1 MNGWEKMFAE
11 WHKGYYS
18 ELFMFICEL
27 TAIILGLIYKRKDR
41 IARFFIFYIIL
52 DITILVIDQ
61 YIIYLSGLDRKK
73 AGLFVNILNSF
84 VFLIE
89 LLVYFFFFQKA
100 LQSLLIKKTLSILR
114 LVFIGLTS
122 LYLLHTIIY
131 NTTRI
136 GSFDTY
142 TLGVIEFFFLI
153 VPCLFYFAE
162 LFSKPSERK
171 LLNRPSFWIATG
183 IFFYSFISIPYFFIV
198 NYLFKSKYHY
208 IFELDALLFCLPFG
222 ISFLFLSKAF
232 TLKTELTT

>member
-1 MNGWEKMFAE
+1 MSGWEKMFAD

-27 TAIILGLIYKRKDR
+27 TAIIIGLIYKRKDR

-52 DITILVIDQ
+52 DITILVFDQ

-73 AGLFVNILNSF
+73 AGLFVNVLNTF
-84 VFLIE
+84 IFLIE
-89 LLVYFFFFQKA
+89 LLVYFFFFQKI
-100 LQSLLIKKTLSILR
+100 LQHPLIKKIIPILR
-114 LVFIGLTS
+114 LIFIGLTS
-122 LYLLHTIIY
+122 FYLLYVTIYHTLKV
-131 NTTRI
+131 

-153 VPCLFYFAE
+153 VPCIFYFLE
-162 LFSKPSERK
+162 LFSKPPEKK

-232 TLKTELTT
+232 TLKTDLTK